1 MNFFFFIIPL
11 TILAFTIITKFV
23 VTDQFNEIKILDQE
37 ISILEGE
44 IEKIRTDMTYTINP
58 QNLKKINDEEFKLF
72 PILEKDRLKL
82 EN

>member
-1 MNFFFFIIPL
+1 M
-11 TILAFTIITKFV
+11 TILASTIITKFV

-44 IEKIRTDMTYTINP
+44 IEKIRTDMTAYTINP

-72 PILEKDRLKL
+72 QY
-82 EN
+82 

>member
-1 MNFFFFIIPL
+1 MTII
-11 TILAFTIITKFV
+11 ASTIITKFA

>member
-11 TILAFTIITKFV
+11 TILASTIITKFV

>member
-1 MNFFFFIIPL
+1 MNFFFFIIPF

-37 ISILEGE
+37 IFILEGE

>member
-72 PILEKDRLKL
+72 PILEKDTLKL